1 MFGLL
6 GLGEVLALVALGSI
20 SAPLVLRPAR
30 RGGPVHVVRH
40 FDVTQH
46 GVWPAVS
53 IEGRQ
58 TGLLPRM
65 LALIG
70 VDMTT
75 TLEVTEELIAFRA
88 AGLWRE
94 RRASVPL
101 YQVASAQ
108 CSMSQ
113 PIWHLAAIGVIA
125 TVLVVHAGAGTL
137 TPQELGAGA
146 ALAGVCGVVCA
157 MQRTLDLVIE
167 TSGGSRISLSFT
179 AMSLDRTITLQE
191 VSRAAERITE
201 LALRMQ
207 ARHPADA

>member
-6 GLGEVLALVALGSI
+6 GLAEVLALVALGTI

-30 RGGPVHVVRH
+30 RGGPVHIVRH
-40 FDVTQH
+40 FDVTRH

-58 TGLLPRM
+58 TGLIPRL

-75 TLEVTEELIAFRA
+75 TFEVTEELITFRA

-94 RRASVPL
+94 RRAAVPL
-101 YQVASAQ
+101 SHVASAQ
-108 CSMSQ
+108 SSMTQ

-125 TVLVVHAGAGTL
+125 TVLAIHTGAGTL
-137 TPQELGAGA
+137 TMQELGAGVI
-146 ALAGVCGVVCA
+146 LGGICGAVSA

-179 AMSLDRTITLQE
+179 AMSLNRTITLQE
-191 VSRAAERITE
+191 VSHAAERITE
-201 LALRMQ
+201 LALQTNGR
-207 ARHPADA
+207 ARP